1 MCIYELADI
10 FCRKRKTEKK
20 KMKRN
25 LLFLLLI
32 LSTSIFGQSN
42 FSNGYSDG
50 YKNGYCQNQGSGCI
64 SPLPPIA
71 PIPNIGENLN
81 SYQDG
86 YNRGFTNGLNSQKSS
101 NSNSDR
107 QRYQTSEAKYV
118 EDKMYN
124 ANMNDATVAA
134 KMLYDFKNEVVK
146 LGDTNPERQIQLCKA
161 GLGINP
167 KDVEFLMLIGRVYA
181 RNYNDDTNALYYLEK
196 AYRLDTNRETG
207 VENLINAIK
216 NGRIER
222 VKSISNQTNTET
234 NSKKEEIINL
244 EREYDENVK
253 TRNYAKALEIANK
266 YNNLNPSI
274 RADFALG
281 MSNYY
286 LKDYP
291 NAIKYFTLGLQKNE
305 IVSMLF
311 YRALSKDQ
319 VEDNYGAINDYD
331 RIISIV
337 ESGKEKFQSM
347 ATVYNNKAYKL
358 VKLKRFAEALPLVE
372 KALSLNKTLWY
383 IWDTKG
389 EIQFNLGD
397 FSQCIISMTEA
408 INLKQDSNSYFYRG
422 LSNFKLKKNDL
433 GCKDLSKA
441 GELGKNEAYIEIK
454 KNCK

>member
-1 MCIYELADI
+1 M
-10 FCRKRKTEKK
+10 KK
-20 KMKRN
+20 N

-50 YKNGYCQNQGSGCI
+50 YKNGYCQNQGIGCM

-86 YNRGFTNGLNSQKSS
+86 YNRGFTTGLNSQKSS

-118 EDKMYN
+118 EDKMYSTN
-124 ANMNDATVAA
+124 INDAVAVA
-134 KMLYDFKNEVVK
+134 KMLYNFKDEVVK

-161 GLGINP
+161 GLSINP

-181 RNYNDDTNALYYLEK
+181 RHYNDDTNALYYLEK
-196 AYRLDTNRETG
+196 AYRYDTNRETG

-216 NGRIER
+216 NGKVER
-222 VKSISNQTNTET
+222 VKSSLNQTNIET
-234 NSKKEEIINL
+234 NTKEKEIKDL
-244 EREYDENVK
+244 EIEYNKNIKSENY
-253 TRNYAKALEIANK
+253 TKALEIANK
-266 YNNLNPSI
+266 FSNLSPGYNANYTL
-274 RADFALG
+274 AKT
-281 MSNYY
+281 NYY
-286 LKDYP
+286 VKDYP
-291 NAIKYFTLGLQKNE
+291 NAIKYFTLVLQEKE
-305 IVSMLF
+305 TVSILY

-319 VEDNYGAINDYD
+319 VDDIYGAINDYD

-337 ESGKEKFQSM
+337 ESGKEKFPEM
-347 ATVYNNKAYKL
+347 ATVYNNKAYGLIKQ
-358 VKLKRFAEALPLVE
+358 KKFSEALPLVE
-372 KALSLNKTLWY
+372 KALSLDKTLWY

-389 EIQFNLGD
+389 EIQFNLGN

-408 INLKQDSNSYFYRG
+408 INLKEDSNSYFYRG
-422 LSNFKLKKNDL
+422 LSNFKLKKKDL
-433 GCKDLSKA
+433 GCKDLSKS
-441 GELGKNEAYIEIK
+441 GELGKKEAYTEIK